1 MTIWQNNC
9 ALRSYT
15 EKQFLSKGCR
25 NFSRWQIAASTRI
38 LSCVSTSP
46 QMQQDCRPLNVK
58 RINKASALS
67 SRAILEGLE
76 GGRGCRGPEDLCTTS
91 WHHTRDFF
99 PFLNLS
105 SPTPTSRDSCDT
117 TWGNLSHF
125 TGVTKGLSAHPEAS
139 LPTSPKQLPESSRL
153 LLSSHPRHRVT
164 KIGVYFWIK
173 KLIFFSIKHN
183 RTPTDFFLNS
193 ILTLWLL
200 EVVPQWFTWCFM
212 KCASHKKALLL
223 V

>member
-1 MTIWQNNC
+1 MATEIHVNVWKNKIYTEQFKNSLKAFENLCCLMRFFNRANQQWLSIAIWQNNC
-9 ALRSYT
+9 ALRSCT
-15 EKQFLSKGCR
+15 EKRFLSIGCR

-38 LSCVSTSP
+38 LSCFSTSP

-58 RINKASALS
+58 WINKASALS

-76 GGRGCRGPEDLCTTS
+76 GRGGAAGAPEDLCTTS

-125 TGVTKGLSAHPEAS
+125 TGVTKGLFGPSRGKFADLSKAATWEQQTFVKRSPE
-139 LPTSPKQLPESSRL
+139 KQSYKNWL
-153 LLSSHPRHRVT
+153 
-164 KIGVYFWIK
+164 
-173 KLIFFSIKHN
+173 FFVN
-183 RTPTDFFLNS
+183 
-193 ILTLWLL
+193 
-200 EVVPQWFTWCFM
+200 
-212 KCASHKKALLL
+212 
-223 V
+223 